1 MMQLGTVSNDNDDST
16 QPMTLHALQQRA
28 NSVASGT
35 PANER
40 GSSRL
45 LFSREQSTTK
55 SVESE
60 SESESEYFIN
70 PWGGIV
76 FVPDALCKVE
86 IEIWHKWK
94 QETKIH
100 I

>member
-28 NSVASGT
+28 NSVASG
-35 PANER
+35 
-40 GSSRL
+40 
-45 LFSREQSTTK
+45 
-55 SVESE
+55 
-60 SESESEYFIN
+60 SEYFIN
-70 PWGGIV
+70 PRGKIV
-76 FVPDALCKVE
+76 SVLDALCKVE

-94 QETKIH
+94 QETKIN